1 MDQLHR
7 RGYGILVAQ
16 RLLNLLEWR
25 YGNYASV
32 GGITAYENQTKN
44 LFSVAIGKKA
54 HRHETKDWVKA
65 ILNSLSSAD
74 QNTVKK
80 RLGGNIKPYIHTKR
94 RTLRVRRTAKKQLL
108 EGIFSHRNQWKP
120 DFLSKPPSLQKA
132 AR

>member
-1 MDQLHR
+1 MALWELRVGR
-7 RGYGILVAQ
+7 RNHCLRKPNKKFVFGWNWQ
-16 RLLNLLEWR
+16 
-25 YGNYASV
+25 
-32 GGITAYENQTKN
+32 
-44 LFSVAIGKKA
+44 KA